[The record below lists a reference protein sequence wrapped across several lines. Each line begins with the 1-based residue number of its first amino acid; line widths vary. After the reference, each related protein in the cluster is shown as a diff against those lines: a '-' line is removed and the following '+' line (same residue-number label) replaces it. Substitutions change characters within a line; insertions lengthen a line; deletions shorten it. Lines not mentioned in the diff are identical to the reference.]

1 MNDEVIY
8 GYNEDCTKD
17 VSFYDIIQSLSIEDD
32 LKEQLLKKV
41 RDLNELNSEL
51 KHELNSELKCE
62 LNSELKHELDRYH
75 SEVKNLKKVI
85 FSLL

>member
-17 VSFYDIIQSLSIEDD
+17 VSLYDIIQSLSIEDD

-41 RDLNELNSEL
+41 RDLNELNSEI
-51 KHELNSELKCE
+51 KHELNSKLKYE
-62 LNSELKHELDRYH
+62 LNRYH
-75 SEVKNLKKVI
+75 SEVKNLKKDI
-85 FSLL
+85 FSLLDGAPCGK

>member
-1 MNDEVIY
+1 MNNEVIY
-8 GYNEDCTKD
+8 EYNEDCTKD
-17 VSFYDIIQSLSIEDD
+17 VSFYDFIQSLSIDDD

-51 KHELNSELKCE
+51 KHELN
-62 LNSELKHELDRYH
+62 RYH
-75 SEVKNLKKVI
+75 SEIKNLKKDI

>member
-32 LKEQLLKKV
+32 LKEQLIKKV

-51 KHELNSELKCE
+51 KHE